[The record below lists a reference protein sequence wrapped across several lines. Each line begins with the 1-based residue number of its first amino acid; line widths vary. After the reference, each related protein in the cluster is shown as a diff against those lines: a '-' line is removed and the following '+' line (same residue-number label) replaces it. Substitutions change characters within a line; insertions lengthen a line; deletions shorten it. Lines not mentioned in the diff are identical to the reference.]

1 MSVQMPIFGGLRH
14 GYKRMGDV
22 VILGCT
28 LIQELTALIYDLRI
42 EDIRI
47 TKHRRLFA
55 WQGM

>member
-1 MSVQMPIFGGLRH
+1 
-14 GYKRMGDV
+14 MGDV
-22 VILGCT
+22 VILECT
-28 LIQELTALIYDLRI
+28 LIQELTALIYDLYI